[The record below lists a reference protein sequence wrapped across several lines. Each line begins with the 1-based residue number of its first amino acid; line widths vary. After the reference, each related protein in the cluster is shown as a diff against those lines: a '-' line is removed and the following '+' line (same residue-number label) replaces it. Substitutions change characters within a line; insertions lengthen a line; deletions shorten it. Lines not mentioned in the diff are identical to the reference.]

1 MGEIIFKN
9 QTPETLSG
17 ELEVKRQKRKLKLK
31 MESFKL
37 PSDHI
42 FKINQTPET
51 FSTELKIKRIR
62 PGNYQPNNYQH
73 KFKLGIKRSNSL
85 SNKSQQKTK
94 FKNNQTP
101 KTFFD
106 RANSKHCRSLNSL
119 EVMQQ
124 TIYQPQIVKETKLD
138 SSTQTSGKNYAD
150 ITLPSNCGV
159 NAGIW
164 DLQPKD
170 FSRYRL

>member
-1 MGEIIFKN
+1 MGKSIFKN
-9 QTPETLSG
+9 QTPETVSN
-17 ELEVKRQKRKLKLK
+17 ELEVKRQKQECKLE

-37 PSDHI
+37 PSDQI
-42 FKINQTPET
+42 FKIIQTPKT
-51 FSTELKIKRIR
+51 YSTELKIKRIK
-62 PGNYQPNNYQH
+62 PGNYNYQH
-73 KFKLGIKRSNSL
+73 KLKLGIKRSNSL
-85 SNKSQQKTK
+85 PNKPQQKTK

-101 KTFFD
+101 KTFLD
-106 RANSKHCRSLNSL
+106 RAISKHCRSLSSL

-150 ITLPSNCGV
+150 ITLHSNRGV
-159 NAGIW
+159 NAGLW
-164 DLQPKD
+164 DLQSKD